1 MQPCKITTLI
11 LGHVMG
17 MNWDDLKIFLEV
29 ARTEKLSDAAKQL
42 GIDASTVS
50 RRLHRL
56 EDQLATQLFDR
67 STDGHSLTE
76 HGQLLLQTARDMN
89 QRAQAASE
97 ILQGKNL
104 ENQGKV
110 RLGVTEAFG
119 NYFIAP
125 ELARFCQQYPKITID
140 LLPLQRFVKWTHH
153 EVDIAVTIERPPN
166 TSLVVSKLCD
176 YQLNMYASRAYL
188 QRSAPITSSA
198 DICAHPL
205 IGYVD
210 DLVFSDQLSYLERLL
225 PNSQPTFR
233 STSVVTQSIAV
244 REGLGLAVLPCFLAR
259 RDPELIAV
267 LPEQTRVVR
276 TFWIAVHPEQKKL
289 ARVNKVWQH
298 LKTHAADNAAM
309 LMGMAPVS

>member
-1 MQPCKITTLI
+1 MAI
-11 LGHVMG
+11 
-17 MNWDDLKIFLEV
+17 NWDDLKVFLEV
-29 ARTEKLSDAAKQL
+29 ARTEKLSEAARQL

-56 EDQLATQLFDR
+56 EDRLGTQLFDR

-89 QRAQAASE
+89 KRAQAASD

-104 ENQGKV
+104 ENQGQV

-119 NYFIAP
+119 NYVIAP
-125 ELARFCQQYPKITID
+125 ELARFCQQYPKIIID
-140 LLPLQRFVKWTHH
+140 LLPLQRFVKWSHH
-153 EVDIAVTIERPPN
+153 EVDIAVTIEKPPN

-176 YQLNMYASRAYL
+176 YRLNMYASRRYL
-188 QRSAPITSSA
+188 ERSTPIRSSS
-198 DICAHPL
+198 DIYSHPL

-210 DLVFSDQLSYLERLL
+210 DQLFSDQLSYLERLL

-233 STSVVTQSIAV
+233 STSVITQSIAV

-259 RDPELIAV
+259 RDPDLVPV
-267 LPEQTRVVR
+267 LADQISVVR

-298 LKTHAADNAAM
+298 LKTHTAENEAM
-309 LMGMAPVS
+309 LMGIKMGIEIR

>member
-1 MQPCKITTLI
+1 
-11 LGHVMG
+11 

-29 ARTEKLSDAAKQL
+29 ARTEKLSQAAKRL

-76 HGQLLLQTARDMN
+76 HGQLLLQTVRDMD
-89 QRAQAASE
+89 QRAQAAND

-119 NYFIAP
+119 NDFIAP
-125 ELARFCQQYPKITID
+125 ELARFCQQNPQIIID
-140 LLPLQRFVKWTHH
+140 LLPLQRFVKWSHQ
-153 EVDIAVTIERPPN
+153 EVEIAVTIEKPPN

-176 YQLNMYASRAYL
+176 YGLSMYASRDYL
-188 QRSAPITSSA
+188 ERSEVISAPE
-198 DICAHPL
+198 DIYNHPL

-225 PNSQPTFR
+225 PNSNPCFR
-233 STSVVTQSIAV
+233 STSVVTQSVAV
-244 REGLGLAVLPCFLAR
+244 REGLGLAMLPHFLAR
-259 RDPELIAV
+259 RHPNLISV
-267 LPEQTRVVR
+267 LPQQTSVVR

-298 LKTHAADNAAM
+298 LKRHAESNATM
-309 LMGMAPVS
+309 LMEGN

>member
-1 MQPCKITTLI
+1 
-11 LGHVMG
+11 
-17 MNWDDLKIFLEV
+17 MNWDDLKVFLEV
-29 ARTEKLSDAAKQL
+29 ARTEKLSQAAKRL

-67 STDGHSLTE
+67 STEGHSLTE
-76 HGQLLLQTARDMN
+76 HGQLLLQTARDMD
-89 QRAQAASE
+89 QRAQAAND

-119 NYFIAP
+119 NDFIAP
-125 ELARFCQQYPKITID
+125 ELARFCQHNPQIIID
-140 LLPLQRFVKWTHH
+140 LLPLQRFVKWSHQ
-153 EVDIAVTIERPPN
+153 EVEIAVTIEKPPN

-176 YQLNMYASRAYL
+176 YGLSMYASRDYL
-188 QRSAPITSSA
+188 EHCEVINVPE
-198 DICAHPL
+198 DIYKHPL

-225 PNSQPTFR
+225 PNSNPCFR
-233 STSVVTQSIAV
+233 STSVVTQSVAV
-244 REGLGLAVLPCFLAR
+244 REGLGLAMLPHFLAR
-259 RDPELIAV
+259 RHPDLIPI
-267 LPEQTRVVR
+267 LPQQTSVVR

-298 LKTHAADNAAM
+298 LKRHAENNAIM
-309 LMGMAPVS
+309 LMEGN

>member
-1 MQPCKITTLI
+1 
-11 LGHVMG
+11 

-29 ARTEKLSDAAKQL
+29 ARTEKLSEAAKRL

-89 QRAQAASE
+89 QQAQTAGD

-104 ENQGKV
+104 EHQGKV
-110 RLGVTEAFG
+110 RLGATEAYG
-119 NYFIAP
+119 NYCIAP
-125 ELARFCQQYPKITID
+125 ELARFCQQYPQIIID
-140 LLPLQRFVKWTHH
+140 LLPLQRFVNWSHQ
-153 EVDIAVTIERPPN
+153 EVDIAVTIEKPPN

-176 YQLNMYASRAYL
+176 YRLNLYASRSYL
-188 QRSAPITSSA
+188 ARSAAINTPE
-198 DICAHPL
+198 DIYAHPL

-210 DLVFSDQLSYLERLL
+210 DLVFSEQLSYLERLL
-225 PNSQPTFR
+225 PNSRPTFR

-244 REGLGLAVLPCFLAR
+244 REGLGLAILPCFLAR
-259 RDPELIAV
+259 PDPQLIPV
-267 LPEQTRVVR
+267 LADHISAVR

-289 ARVNKVWQH
+289 ARVAKVWQH
-298 LKTHAADNAAM
+298 LKNHAAENSAL
-309 LMGMAPVS
+309 LMGDPPRHDEQPG

>member
-1 MQPCKITTLI
+1 
-11 LGHVMG
+11 

-29 ARTEKLSDAAKQL
+29 ARTEKLSYAAKRL

-67 STDGHSLTE
+67 STEGHSLTE
-76 HGQLLLQTARDMN
+76 HGQLLLQTARDMD
-89 QRAQAASE
+89 QRAQAAND

-119 NYFIAP
+119 NDFIAP
-125 ELARFCQQYPKITID
+125 ELARFCQQNPQIIID
-140 LLPLQRFVKWTHH
+140 LLPLQRFVKWSHQ
-153 EVDIAVTIERPPN
+153 EVEIAVTIEKPPN

-176 YQLNMYASRAYL
+176 YGLSMYASRDYL
-188 QRSAPITSSA
+188 ENSEAINMPE
-198 DICAHPL
+198 DIYNHPL

-225 PNSQPTFR
+225 PDSNPCFR
-233 STSVVTQSIAV
+233 STSVVTQSVAV
-244 REGLGLAVLPCFLAR
+244 REGLGLAMLPHFLAR
-259 RDPELIAV
+259 RHADLIPV
-267 LPEQTRVVR
+267 LPQQTSVVR

-298 LKTHAADNAAM
+298 LKRHAQSNAAM
-309 LMGMAPVS
+309 LMEGS

>member
-1 MQPCKITTLI
+1 MS
-11 LGHVMG
+11 

-29 ARTEKLSDAAKQL
+29 ARTEKLSIAAKQM

-56 EDQLATQLFDR
+56 EDHLGTQLFER
-67 STDGHSLTE
+67 SVEGHALTK
-76 HGQLLLQTARDMN
+76 HGELLLQTARDIN
-89 QRAQAASE
+89 KRAQSATD

-125 ELARFCQQYPKITID
+125 KLANFCQEYPKITID
-140 LLPLQRFVKWTHH
+140 LLPLQRSVKWSHH
-153 EVDIAVTIERPPN
+153 EADIAVTIEKPPN

-176 YQLNMYASRAYL
+176 YQLNMYALQDYL
-188 QRSAPITSSA
+188 DRSEPINTLE
-198 DICAHPL
+198 DIYNHPL

-210 DLVFSDQLSYLERLL
+210 DLVFSDQLSYLEQIL
-225 PNSQPTFR
+225 PDSHTTFR
-233 STSVVTQSIAV
+233 STSVITQSIAA
-244 REGLGLAVLPCFLAR
+244 REGLGLAILPCFLAR
-259 RDPELIAV
+259 RYPELVPV
-267 LPEQTRVVR
+267 LPEQTGVTR

-289 ARVNKVWQH
+289 SRVNMVWNH
-298 LKTHAADNAAM
+298 IKSYANENRGL
-309 LMGMAPVS
+309 LMGEG

>member
-1 MQPCKITTLI
+1 MDI
-11 LGHVMG
+11 
-17 MNWDDLKIFLEV
+17 NWDDLKVFLEV
-29 ARTEKLSDAAKQL
+29 ARTEKLSEAAKRL

-50 RRLHRL
+50 RRVHRL

-67 STDGHSLTE
+67 NADGHSLTE

-89 QRAQAASE
+89 KRAQAAGD

-125 ELARFCQQYPKITID
+125 ELAKFCQQFPKITID
-140 LLPLQRFVKWTHH
+140 LLPLQRFVKWSHH
-153 EVDIAVTIERPPN
+153 EVDIAVTIEKPPN

-176 YQLNMYASRAYL
+176 YQLNMYASRDYL
-188 QRSAPITSSA
+188 ERAGAINTTE
-198 DICAHPL
+198 DIYNHPL

-210 DLVFSDQLSYLERLL
+210 DLVFSEQLSYLERLL
-225 PNSQPTFR
+225 PNSHPSFR
-233 STSVVTQSIAV
+233 STSVITQSVAV

-259 RDPELIAV
+259 CHPELVPV
-267 LPEQTRVVR
+267 LPEQTSVVR

-298 LKTHAADNAAM
+298 LKTHIAENATM
-309 LMGMAPVS
+309 LMGGA

>member
-1 MQPCKITTLI
+1 
-11 LGHVMG
+11 
-17 MNWDDLKIFLEV
+17 MNWDDLKVFLEV
-29 ARTEKLSDAAKQL
+29 ARTEKLSQAAKRL

-67 STDGHSLTE
+67 STEGHSLTE
-76 HGQLLLQTARDMN
+76 HGQLLLQTARDMD
-89 QRAQAASE
+89 QRAQAAND

-119 NYFIAP
+119 NDFIAP
-125 ELARFCQQYPKITID
+125 ELARFCQQNPQIIID
-140 LLPLQRFVKWTHH
+140 LLPLQRFVKWSHQ
-153 EVDIAVTIERPPN
+153 EVEIAVTIEKPPN

-176 YQLNMYASRAYL
+176 YGLSMYASRDYL
-188 QRSAPITSSA
+188 ENSEAINVPE
-198 DICAHPL
+198 DIYNHPL

-225 PNSQPTFR
+225 PNSNPCFR
-233 STSVVTQSIAV
+233 STSVVTQSVAV
-244 REGLGLAVLPCFLAR
+244 REGLGLAMLPHFLAR
-259 RDPELIAV
+259 RHADLIPV
-267 LPEQTRVVR
+267 LPQQTSVVR

-298 LKTHAADNAAM
+298 LKRHAQDNAAM
-309 LMGMAPVS
+309 LMEGN

>member
-1 MQPCKITTLI
+1 MDI
-11 LGHVMG
+11 
-17 MNWDDLKIFLEV
+17 NWDDLKVFLEV
-29 ARTEKLSDAAKQL
+29 ARTEKLSEAAKQL

-50 RRLHRL
+50 RRVHRL

-67 STDGHSLTE
+67 SADGHSLTE

-89 QRAQAASE
+89 KRAQAAGD

-125 ELARFCQQYPKITID
+125 ELAKFCQQFPKITID
-140 LLPLQRFVKWTHH
+140 LLPLQRFVKWSHH
-153 EVDIAVTIERPPN
+153 EVDIAVTIEKPPN

-176 YQLNMYASRAYL
+176 YQLNMYASRDYL
-188 QRSAPITSSA
+188 ERAGAINTTE
-198 DICAHPL
+198 DIYNHPL

-210 DLVFSDQLSYLERLL
+210 DLVFSEQLSYLERLL
-225 PNSQPTFR
+225 PNSHPSFR
-233 STSVVTQSIAV
+233 STSVITQSVAV

-259 RDPELIAV
+259 CHPELVPV
-267 LPEQTRVVR
+267 LPEQTSVVR

-298 LKTHAADNAAM
+298 LKTHIAENATM
-309 LMGMAPVS
+309 LMGGA

>member
-1 MQPCKITTLI
+1 
-11 LGHVMG
+11 

-29 ARTEKLSDAAKQL
+29 ARTEKLSQAAKRL

-76 HGQLLLQTARDMN
+76 HGQLLLQTVRDMD
-89 QRAQAASE
+89 QRAQAAND

-119 NYFIAP
+119 NDFIAP
-125 ELARFCQQYPKITID
+125 ELARFCQQNPQIIID
-140 LLPLQRFVKWTHH
+140 LLPLQRFVKWSHQ
-153 EVDIAVTIERPPN
+153 EVEIAVTIEKPPN

-176 YQLNMYASRAYL
+176 YGLSMYASRDYL
-188 QRSAPITSSA
+188 ERSEAISAPE
-198 DICAHPL
+198 DIYNHPL

-225 PNSQPTFR
+225 PNSNPCFR
-233 STSVVTQSIAV
+233 STSVVTQSVAV
-244 REGLGLAVLPCFLAR
+244 REGLGLAMLPHFLAR
-259 RDPELIAV
+259 RHPNLISV
-267 LPEQTRVVR
+267 LPQQTSVVR

-298 LKTHAADNAAM
+298 LKRHAESNATM
-309 LMGMAPVS
+309 LMEGN

>member
-1 MQPCKITTLI
+1 MIAKRIA
-11 LGHVMG
+11 

-29 ARTEKLSDAAKQL
+29 ARTEKLSQAAKRL

-76 HGQLLLQTARDMN
+76 HGQLLLQTVRDMD
-89 QRAQAASE
+89 QRAQAAND

-119 NYFIAP
+119 NDFIAP
-125 ELARFCQQYPKITID
+125 ELARFCQQNPQIIID
-140 LLPLQRFVKWTHH
+140 LLPLQRFVKWSHQ
-153 EVDIAVTIERPPN
+153 EVEIAVTIEKPPN

-176 YQLNMYASRAYL
+176 YGLSMYASRDYL
-188 QRSAPITSSA
+188 ERSEVISAPE
-198 DICAHPL
+198 DIYNHPL

-225 PNSQPTFR
+225 PNSNPCFR
-233 STSVVTQSIAV
+233 STSVVTQSVAV
-244 REGLGLAVLPCFLAR
+244 REGLGLAMLPHFLAR
-259 RDPELIAV
+259 RHPNLISV
-267 LPEQTRVVR
+267 LPQQTSVVR

-298 LKTHAADNAAM
+298 LKRHAESNATM
-309 LMGMAPVS
+309 LMEGN